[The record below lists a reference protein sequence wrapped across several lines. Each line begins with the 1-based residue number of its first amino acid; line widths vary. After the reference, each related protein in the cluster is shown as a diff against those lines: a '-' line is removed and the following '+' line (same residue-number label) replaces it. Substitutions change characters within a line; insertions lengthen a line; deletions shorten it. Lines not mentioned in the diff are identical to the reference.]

1 MFFPWLTNCRQ
12 SARLEKQRKKEN
24 DNVWEYRAG
33 IFKQSMGARN
43 RVGIALSYRPARLSI
58 LGLLKSLKIRAQV
71 ELLYLWGVG
80 GVDNVSRFVG
90 LC

>member
-24 DNVWEYRAG
+24 GNVWEYSAG

-43 RVGIALSYRPARLSI
+43 RVGIALS
-58 LGLLKSLKIRAQV
+58 GCLKIRAQV
-71 ELLYLWGVG
+71 VTLSLGSRCSGQCLTSRGVM
-80 GVDNVSRFVG
+80 
-90 LC
+90 

>member
-1 MFFPWLTNCRQ
+1 MFFPWLRNCRQ

-24 DNVWEYRAG
+24 GNVWEYIAG

-43 RVGIALSYRPARLSI
+43 RVGIALSYQPARLSI

-71 ELLYLWGVG
+71 
-80 GVDNVSRFVG
+80 
-90 LC
+90 